1 MNDSGDIMI
10 SSRQQRMVKQL
21 MESDQYI
28 PLQQLADEY
37 GISLRT
43 VRGDLLQLEDW
54 LRARGV
60 RLDRDR
66 TAGVRL
72 RLETGQSEQ
81 LAVQMGQRP
90 DYMDAEQRV
99 SLLQKQLLQETQ
111 LSVKAVMEELGISK
125 NTLLQDL
132 TEIKQRLLGWELTLV
147 RDRGQLH
154 IEGSE
159 KRRRRAYLSLLRS
172 EITDDKL
179 LRYILDQRGD
189 SYSPMTPWKDWFETE
204 DAAMLFDTIQRLE
217 EKMGVQFTDAGYST
231 LILHLLMA
239 MERLKG
245 THAIEMDQ
253 ESLSELQGHEV
264 YELVAAEVV
273 PQIEQHFGVKL
284 PASEI
289 GYITQHIL
297 GAQKQSL
304 PAEELIIAD
313 LAKQIILRTEQE
325 LGRPLQMIDQ
335 IVQGLVIHLKPAIYR
350 AKFGLQS
357 KNPLME
363 QLEAQYGSLLNLLER
378 IVNEVMEPWSVVF
391 DRDEVGYIMFHIGS
405 GLIPPKAPVRKRV
418 AIVCGS
424 GLGTS
429 AMLKRRVA
437 AIFPQ
442 VDIVGTYSYKES
454 AEITLQTAD
463 AILSTMEI
471 SHALQVPW
479 IKVSPLLD
487 QQDQK
492 QITSFLGVTPSG
504 ESAAAAAAVQA
515 VNDIFQVVERNA
527 HIHDRNRLL
536 EELLHLFQGGSRP
549 GGEQQENDHSLTA
562 LLPPESIMLGAGAI
576 PWEAAVREGNRLLMD
591 RGISDARYADKL
603 IEIIQSN
610 KHPFIIRAGVAFP
623 HVYMPECVKRTG
635 FSVMTFREGLAFG
648 PSGQPV
654 WLMITLAAVDKER
667 HVAALGTLLDALND
681 EAFMAEL
688 RQAQDARAIWQRLRE
703 KEGL

>member
-1 MNDSGDIMI
+1 
-10 SSRQQRMVKQL
+10 MVKQL
-21 MESDQYI
+21 MESDKYI
-28 PLQQLADEY
+28 PLQQMADEY

-43 VRGDLLQLEDW
+43 VRADLLQLEDW
-54 LRARGV
+54 LRERGV
-60 RLDRDR
+60 SLVRDR
-66 TAGVRL
+66 SAGVSL
-72 RLETGQSEQ
+72 RLATGQSEQ
-81 LAVQMGQRP
+81 LALQMGERP

-99 SLLQKQLLQETQ
+99 SLLMKRLLQETS
-111 LSVKAVMEELGISK
+111 LSVKTVMEELGISK

-132 TEIKQRLLGWELTLV
+132 NEIRERLTGWDLTLI

-159 KRRRRAYLSLLRS
+159 KRKRRAYLHLLRS

-179 LRYILDQRGD
+179 LRYILDQRGAN
-189 SYSPMTPWKDWFETE
+189 YSPMTPWKDWFEAD

-245 THAIEMDQ
+245 THSIKMDR
-253 ESLSELQGHEV
+253 ESLSELQDHEA
-264 YELVAAEVV
+264 YELVKTEVV
-273 PQIEQHFGVKL
+273 PRIERHFQVKL
-284 PASEI
+284 PPTEI

-304 PAEELIIAD
+304 PAEDLVIAD
-313 LAKQIILRTEQE
+313 LAKQIIVRTEQE
-325 LGRPLQMIDQ
+325 LGRPLQMMDQ

-363 QLEAQYGSLLNLLER
+363 QLEAQYGSLLNVLER
-378 IVNEVMEPWSVVF
+378 IVNEVMAPWSVTF

-405 GLIPPKAPVRKRV
+405 GLIPPKAPTRKRV

-471 SHALQVPW
+471 SHALQMPW
-479 IKVSPLLD
+479 MKVSPLLN
-487 QQDQK
+487 QEDQK
-492 QITSFLGVTPSG
+492 QITSFLGVSPSG

-515 VNDIFQVVERNA
+515 VNDIFQVVERNS
-527 HIHDRNRLL
+527 HIHNRNRLL
-536 EELLHLFQGGSRP
+536 EELLHLFQGGSRLEEP
-549 GGEQQENDHSLTA
+549 REEDYGLTA
-562 LLPPESIMLGAGAI
+562 LLAPESILLGAEGM
-576 PWEAAVREGNRLLMD
+576 PWEDAVREGNRLLMQQ
-591 RGISDARYADKL
+591 GVTDARYGEKL
-603 IEIIQSN
+603 IEIISTN

-623 HVYMPECVKRTG
+623 HAYMPECVKRTG
-635 FSVMTFREGLAFG
+635 FSVMTFREALAFG

-654 WLMITLAAVDKER
+654 WLVITLAAVDKER

-681 EAFMAEL
+681 DAFMAEL
-688 RQAQDARAIWQRLRE
+688 KSSRDGREIWQRLRE
-703 KEGL
+703 KEGFE

>member
-1 MNDSGDIMI
+1 
-10 SSRQQRMVKQL
+10 MVKQL
-21 MESDQYI
+21 MESDKYI

-43 VRGDLLQLEDW
+43 VRADLLQLEDW
-54 LRARGV
+54 LRERGV
-60 RLDRDR
+60 SLARDR
-66 TAGVRL
+66 SAGVRL
-72 RLETGQSEQ
+72 RLATGQSEQ
-81 LAVQMGQRP
+81 LALQMGERP

-99 SLLQKQLLQETQ
+99 SLLMKQLLQETS
-111 LSVKAVMEELGISK
+111 LSVKTVMEELGISK

-132 TEIKQRLLGWELTLV
+132 NEIRERLTGWDLTLI

-159 KRRRRAYLSLLRS
+159 KRKRRAYLQLLRL

-179 LRYILDQRGD
+179 LRYILDQRGAN
-189 SYSPMTPWKDWFETE
+189 YSPMTPWKDWFEAD

-245 THAIEMDQ
+245 THSIEMDR
-253 ESLSELQGHEV
+253 ESLSELQDHEA
-264 YELVAAEVV
+264 YELVKTEVV
-273 PQIEQHFGVKL
+273 PRIERHFQVNL
-284 PASEI
+284 PATEI

-304 PAEELIIAD
+304 PAEDLVIAD
-313 LAKQIILRTEQE
+313 LAKQIIVLTEQE

-357 KNPLME
+357 KNPLIE
-363 QLEAQYGSLLNLLER
+363 QLEAQYGSLLNVLER
-378 IVNEVMEPWSVVF
+378 IVNEVMAPWSVTF

-405 GLIPPKAPVRKRV
+405 GLIPPKAPTRKRV
-418 AIVCGS
+418 AVVCGS

-454 AEITLQTAD
+454 AEVTLQTAD

-479 IKVSPLLD
+479 IKVSPLLN
-487 QQDQK
+487 QEDQK
-492 QITSFLGVTPSG
+492 QITGFLGVSPSG

-527 HIHDRNRLL
+527 HIHNRNRLL
-536 EELLHLFQGGSRP
+536 EELLHLFQGGSRLEEP
-549 GGEQQENDHSLTA
+549 REEDYGLTA
-562 LLPPESIMLGAGAI
+562 LLAPESISLGGEAM
-576 PWEAAVREGNRLLMD
+576 PWEDAVREGNRLLMQQ
-591 RGISDARYADKL
+591 GVTDARYGEKL
-603 IEIIQSN
+603 IEIISTN

-623 HVYMPECVKRTG
+623 HLYMPECVKRTG
-635 FSVMTFREGLAFG
+635 FSVMTFREALAFG

-654 WLMITLAAVDKER
+654 WLVITLAAVDRER

-681 EAFMAEL
+681 NAFMEEL
-688 RQAQDARAIWQRLRE
+688 KSSRDGREIWQRLRE
-703 KEGL
+703 KEGFE

>member
-1 MNDSGDIMI
+1 
-10 SSRQQRMVKQL
+10 MVKHL
-21 MESDQYI
+21 MESDKYI
-28 PLQQLADEY
+28 PLQQMADEY

-43 VRGDLLQLEDW
+43 VRADLLQLEDW
-54 LRARGV
+54 LRERGV
-60 RLDRDR
+60 SLVRDR
-66 TAGVRL
+66 SAGVSL
-72 RLETGQSEQ
+72 RLATGQSEQ
-81 LAVQMGQRP
+81 LALQMGERP

-99 SLLQKQLLQETQ
+99 SLLMKQLLQETS
-111 LSVKAVMEELGISK
+111 LSVKTVMEEFGISK

-132 TEIKQRLLGWELTLV
+132 NEIRERLTGWDLTLI

-159 KRRRRAYLSLLRS
+159 KRKRRAYLHLLRS

-179 LRYILDQRGD
+179 LRYILDQRGAN
-189 SYSPMTPWKDWFETE
+189 YSPMTPWKDWFEAD

-239 MERLKG
+239 MERLRG
-245 THAIEMDQ
+245 THSIEMDR
-253 ESLSELQGHEV
+253 ESLSELQDHEA
-264 YELVAAEVV
+264 YELVKTEVV
-273 PQIEQHFGVKL
+273 PRIERHFQVKL
-284 PASEI
+284 PATEI

-304 PAEELIIAD
+304 PAEDLVIAD
-313 LAKQIILRTEQE
+313 LAKQIIVRTEQE

-363 QLEAQYGSLLNLLER
+363 QLEAQYGSLLNVLER
-378 IVNEVMEPWSVVF
+378 IVNEVMASWSVTF

-405 GLIPPKAPVRKRV
+405 GLIPPKAPTRKRV

-437 AIFPQ
+437 AIFTQ

-479 IKVSPLLD
+479 MKVSPLLN
-487 QQDQK
+487 QEDQK
-492 QITSFLGVTPSG
+492 QITSFLGVSPSG

-527 HIHDRNRLL
+527 HIHNRNRLL
-536 EELLHLFQGGSRP
+536 EELLHLFQGGSRLEELREEDY
-549 GGEQQENDHSLTA
+549 GLTA
-562 LLPPESIMLGAGAI
+562 LLAPESISLGAEGM
-576 PWEAAVREGNRLLMD
+576 PWEDAVREGNRLLMQQ
-591 RGISDARYADKL
+591 GVTDARYGEKL
-603 IEIIQSN
+603 IEIISTN
-610 KHPFIIRAGVAFP
+610 NHPFIIRAGVAFP

-635 FSVMTFREGLAFG
+635 FSIMTFQEELAFG

-654 WLMITLAAVDKER
+654 WFVITLAAVDKER

-681 EAFMAEL
+681 DAFMAEL
-688 RQAQDARAIWQRLRE
+688 KSSRDGREIWQRLRE
-703 KEGL
+703 KEGFE

>member
-1 MNDSGDIMI
+1 
-10 SSRQQRMVKQL
+10 MVKHL
-21 MESDQYI
+21 MESDKYI
-28 PLQQLADEY
+28 PLQQMADEY

-43 VRGDLLQLEDW
+43 VRADLLQLEDW
-54 LRARGV
+54 LRERGV
-60 RLDRDR
+60 SLVRDR
-66 TAGVRL
+66 SAGVSL
-72 RLETGQSEQ
+72 RLATGQSEQ
-81 LAVQMGQRP
+81 LALQMGERP

-99 SLLQKQLLQETQ
+99 SLLMKQLLQETS
-111 LSVKAVMEELGISK
+111 LSVKTVMEEFGISK

-132 TEIKQRLLGWELTLV
+132 NEIRERLTGWDLILI

-159 KRRRRAYLSLLRS
+159 KRKRRAYLHLLRS

-179 LRYILDQRGD
+179 LRYILDQRGAN
-189 SYSPMTPWKDWFETE
+189 YSPMTPWKDWFEAD

-239 MERLKG
+239 MERLRG
-245 THAIEMDQ
+245 THSIEMDR
-253 ESLSELQGHEV
+253 ESLSELQDHEA
-264 YELVAAEVV
+264 YELVKTEVV
-273 PQIEQHFGVKL
+273 PRIERHFQVKL
-284 PASEI
+284 PATEI

-304 PAEELIIAD
+304 PAEDLVIAD
-313 LAKQIILRTEQE
+313 LAKQIIVRTEQE

-363 QLEAQYGSLLNLLER
+363 QLEAQYGSLLNVLER
-378 IVNEVMEPWSVVF
+378 IVNEVMASWSVTF

-405 GLIPPKAPVRKRV
+405 GLIPPKAPTRKRV

-437 AIFPQ
+437 AIFTQ

-479 IKVSPLLD
+479 MKVSPLLN
-487 QQDQK
+487 QEDQK
-492 QITSFLGVTPSG
+492 QITSFLGVSPSG

-527 HIHDRNRLL
+527 HIHNRNRLL
-536 EELLHLFQGGSRP
+536 EELLHLFQGGSRLEELREEDY
-549 GGEQQENDHSLTA
+549 GLTA
-562 LLPPESIMLGAGAI
+562 LLAPESISLGAEGM
-576 PWEAAVREGNRLLMD
+576 PWEDAVREGNRLLMQQ
-591 RGISDARYADKL
+591 GVTDARYGEKL
-603 IEIIQSN
+603 IEIISTN
-610 KHPFIIRAGVAFP
+610 NHPFIIRAGVAFP

-635 FSVMTFREGLAFG
+635 FSIMTFQEELAFG

-654 WLMITLAAVDKER
+654 WFVITLAAVDKER

-681 EAFMAEL
+681 DAFMAEL
-688 RQAQDARAIWQRLRE
+688 KSSRDGREIWQRLRE
-703 KEGL
+703 KEGFE

>member
-1 MNDSGDIMI
+1 
-10 SSRQQRMVKQL
+10 MVKQL
-21 MESDQYI
+21 MESDKYI
-28 PLQQLADEY
+28 PLQQMADEY

-43 VRGDLLQLEDW
+43 VRADLLQLEDW
-54 LRARGV
+54 LRERGV
-60 RLDRDR
+60 SLVRDR
-66 TAGVRL
+66 SAGVSL
-72 RLETGQSEQ
+72 RLATGQSEQ
-81 LAVQMGQRP
+81 LALQMGERP

-99 SLLQKQLLQETQ
+99 SLLMKQLLQETS
-111 LSVKAVMEELGISK
+111 LSVKTVMEELKVSK

-132 TEIKQRLLGWELTLV
+132 NEIRERLTGWDLTLI

-159 KRRRRAYLSLLRS
+159 KRKRRAYLHLLRS

-179 LRYILDQRGD
+179 LRYILDQRGAN
-189 SYSPMTPWKDWFETE
+189 YSPMTPWKDWFEAD

-239 MERLKG
+239 MERLRG
-245 THAIEMDQ
+245 THSIEMDR
-253 ESLSELQGHEV
+253 ESLSELQDHEA
-264 YELVAAEVV
+264 YELVKTEVV
-273 PQIEQHFGVKL
+273 PRIERHFQVKL
-284 PASEI
+284 PATEI

-304 PAEELIIAD
+304 PAEDLVIAD
-313 LAKQIILRTEQE
+313 LAKQIIVRTEQE

-363 QLEAQYGSLLNLLER
+363 QLEAQYGSLLNVLER
-378 IVNEVMEPWSVVF
+378 IVNEVMAPWSVTF

-405 GLIPPKAPVRKRV
+405 GLIPAKAPTRKRV

-479 IKVSPLLD
+479 MKVSPLLN
-487 QQDQK
+487 QNDQK
-492 QITSFLGVTPSG
+492 QITSFLGVSPSG

-527 HIHDRNRLL
+527 HIHNRNRLL
-536 EELLHLFQGGSRP
+536 EELLHLFQGGSRLEELREEDY
-549 GGEQQENDHSLTA
+549 GLTA
-562 LLPPESIMLGAGAI
+562 LLAPESISLGAEGM
-576 PWEAAVREGNRLLMD
+576 PWEDAVREGNRLLMQQ
-591 RGISDARYADKL
+591 GVTDARYGEKL
-603 IEIIQSN
+603 IEIISTN
-610 KHPFIIRAGVAFP
+610 NHPFIIRAGVAFP

-635 FSVMTFREGLAFG
+635 FSIMTFQEELAFG

-654 WLMITLAAVDKER
+654 WFVITLAAVDKER

-681 EAFMAEL
+681 DAFMAEL
-688 RQAQDARAIWQRLRE
+688 KSSRDGREIWQRLRE
-703 KEGL
+703 KEGFE

>member
-1 MNDSGDIMI
+1 
-10 SSRQQRMVKQL
+10 MVKQL
-21 MESDQYI
+21 MESDVYI
-28 PLQQLADEY
+28 PLQQLAEDY

-43 VRGDLLQLEDW
+43 VRNDLLQLEDW
-54 LRARGV
+54 LRKRGV

-66 TAGVRL
+66 SAGVRL
-72 RLETGQSEQ
+72 RLDTGQSEQ
-81 LAVQMGQRP
+81 LAVQMGERP
-90 DYMDAEQRV
+90 DYMDAEQRI
-99 SLLQKQLLQETQ
+99 SLLQKQLLQETK
-111 LSVKAVMEELGISK
+111 LSVKAIMEELGISK

-132 TEIKQRLLGWELTLV
+132 NEIKQRLLNWELTLV

-189 SYSPMTPWKDWFETE
+189 SYSPMTPWKDWFQTE

-253 ESLSELQGHEV
+253 GSLSELQGHEV
-264 YELVAAEVV
+264 YELVKVEIV
-273 PQIEQHFGVKL
+273 PQIEQHFGVTL

-405 GLIPPKAPVRKRV
+405 GLIPPKPPVRKRV

-454 AEITLQTAD
+454 TEITLPTAD
-463 AILSTMEI
+463 AVISTMEI

-492 QITSFLGVTPSG
+492 QIASFLGVSPSG

-527 HIHDRNRLL
+527 HIHNRNRLL
-536 EELLHLFQGGSRP
+536 EELLHLFQGGSQP
-549 GGEQQENDHSLTA
+549 GEQQEEDYGLTA
-562 LLPPESIMLGAGAI
+562 LLAPESIMLGAEAM
-576 PWEAAVREGNRLLMD
+576 PWEDAVRLGNRLLMD
-591 RGISDARYADKL
+591 RGVSDAKYADKL
-603 IEIIQSN
+603 IEIIRSN

-635 FSVMTFREGLAFG
+635 FSVMTFHEELAFG

-688 RQAQDARAIWQRLRE
+688 RHAQDARAIWQRLRE

>member
-1 MNDSGDIMI
+1 
-10 SSRQQRMVKQL
+10 MVKHL
-21 MESDQYI
+21 MESDKYI
-28 PLQQLADEY
+28 PLQQMADEY

-43 VRGDLLQLEDW
+43 VRADLLQLEEW
-54 LRARGV
+54 LRERGV
-60 RLDRDR
+60 SLVRDR
-66 TAGVRL
+66 SAGVSL
-72 RLETGQSEQ
+72 RLATGQSEQ
-81 LAVQMGQRP
+81 LALQMGERP

-99 SLLQKQLLQETQ
+99 SLLMKQLLQETS
-111 LSVKAVMEELGISK
+111 LSVKTVMEELKVSK

-132 TEIKQRLLGWELTLV
+132 NEIRERLTGWDLTLI

-159 KRRRRAYLSLLRS
+159 KRKRRAYLHLLRS

-179 LRYILDQRGD
+179 LRYILDQRGAN
-189 SYSPMTPWKDWFETE
+189 YSPMTPWKDWFEAD

-239 MERLKG
+239 MERLRG
-245 THAIEMDQ
+245 THSIEMDR
-253 ESLSELQGHEV
+253 ESLSELQDHEA
-264 YELVAAEVV
+264 YELVKTEVV
-273 PQIEQHFGVKL
+273 PRIERHFQVKL
-284 PASEI
+284 PATEI

-304 PAEELIIAD
+304 PAEDLVIAD
-313 LAKQIILRTEQE
+313 LAKQIIVRTEQE

-363 QLEAQYGSLLNLLER
+363 QLEAQYGSLLNVLER
-378 IVNEVMEPWSVVF
+378 IVNEVMASWSVTF

-405 GLIPPKAPVRKRV
+405 GLIPPKAPTRKRV

-437 AIFPQ
+437 AIFTQ

-479 IKVSPLLD
+479 MKVSPLLNQD
-487 QQDQK
+487 DQK
-492 QITSFLGVTPSG
+492 QITSFLGVSPSG
-504 ESAAAAAAVQA
+504 ESAAAAAAAQA

-527 HIHDRNRLL
+527 HIHNRNRLL
-536 EELLHLFQGGSRP
+536 EELLHLFQGGSRLEELREEDY
-549 GGEQQENDHSLTA
+549 GLTA
-562 LLPPESIMLGAGAI
+562 LLAPESISLGSEGM
-576 PWEAAVREGNRLLMD
+576 PWENAVREGNRLLMQQGVTD
-591 RGISDARYADKL
+591 ISYGEKL
-603 IEIIQSN
+603 IEIISTN
-610 KHPFIIRAGVAFP
+610 NHPFIIRAGVAFP

-635 FSVMTFREGLAFG
+635 FSIMTFQEELAFG

-654 WLMITLAAVDKER
+654 WFVITLAAVDKER

-681 EAFMAEL
+681 DAFMAEL
-688 RQAQDARAIWQRLRE
+688 KSSRDGREIWQRLRE
-703 KEGL
+703 KEGFE

>member
-1 MNDSGDIMI
+1 MI

-21 MESDQYI
+21 MESDVYI
-28 PLQQLADEY
+28 SLQQLAEDY

-54 LRARGV
+54 LRKRGV

-66 TAGVRL
+66 SAGVRL
-72 RLETGQSEQ
+72 RLETGQSES
-81 LAVQMGQRP
+81 LAVQMGERP

-99 SLLQKQLLQETQ
+99 SLLLKQLLQETK
-111 LSVKAVMEELGISK
+111 LAVKSVMEELEISK

-132 TEIKQRLLGWELTLV
+132 NEIKLWLQDWELTLV
-147 RDRGQLH
+147 RDRGLLH
-154 IEGSE
+154 IEGAE
-159 KRRRRAYLSLLRS
+159 KRKRRAYLNLLRS

-179 LRYILDQRGD
+179 LRYILDQRGE
-189 SYSPMTPWKDWFETE
+189 SYLPMTPWKEWFETD
-204 DAAMLFDTIQRLE
+204 DAVMLFDTIQRLE

-231 LILHLLMA
+231 LILHMLMA

-245 THAIEMDQ
+245 THSIEMDQ
-253 ESLSELQGHEV
+253 DSLSELQGHEV
-264 YELVAAEVV
+264 YGLVNNEVA

-325 LGRPLQMIDQ
+325 LGRSLQMIDQ

-378 IVNEVMEPWSVVF
+378 VVNEVMEPWSVVF

-437 AIFPQ
+437 VIFPQ
-442 VDIVGTYSYKES
+442 IDISGTYSYKES
-454 AEITLQTAD
+454 ASITLEEAD
-463 AILSTMEI
+463 AVISTMEI
-471 SHALQVPW
+471 SHALEVPW
-479 IKVSPLLD
+479 IKVSPLLN
-487 QQDQK
+487 QEDQK
-492 QITSFLGVTPSG
+492 QMASFLGVAPSG

-527 HIHDRNRLL
+527 HIHNRNRLL
-536 EELLHLFQGGSRP
+536 EELLHLFQGGGRFD
-549 GGEQQENDHSLTA
+549 EQEEDNYALTA
-562 LLPPESIMLGAGAI
+562 LLSPESIRLGLAAM
-576 PWEAAVREGNRLLMD
+576 PWEDAVREGNRLLMD
-591 RGISDARYADKL
+591 RSVADAKYGDKL
-603 IEIIQSN
+603 IEIIRSN
-610 KHPFIIRAGVAFP
+610 KHPFIIRSGVAFP

-635 FSVMTFREGLAFG
+635 FSVMTFREELAFG
-648 PSGQPV
+648 PSAQPV

-681 EAFMAEL
+681 ESFMTDL
-688 RQAQDARAIWQRLRE
+688 RHSQDAPAVWQRLRE
-703 KEGL
+703 KEGI

>member
-1 MNDSGDIMI
+1 ML
-10 SSRQQRMVKQL
+10 KQL
-21 MESDQYI
+21 MESDRYI

-54 LRARGV
+54 LRERGV
-60 RLDRDR
+60 RLERDR
-66 TAGVRL
+66 SAGVRL
-72 RLETGQSEQ
+72 RLETGQSER
-81 LAVQMGQRP
+81 LAVQMGERP
-90 DYMDAEQRV
+90 EYMDAEQRI
-99 SLLQKQLLQETQ
+99 SLLLKQLLQETK
-111 LSVKAVMEELGISK
+111 LSVKEVMEELQISR

-132 TEIKQRLLGWELTLV
+132 NEIKQRLMSWELILV
-147 RDRGQLH
+147 RERGELH
-154 IEGSE
+154 IEGPE
-159 KRRRRAYLSLLRS
+159 KRKRRAYLQLLRS

-189 SYSPMTPWKDWFETE
+189 SYSPATLWKDWFETD

-245 THAIEMDQ
+245 THSIEMDR
-253 ESLSELQGHEV
+253 ESLTELQSHEV
-264 YELVAAEVV
+264 YELVKTEVV
-273 PQIEQHFGVKL
+273 PEIEQHFGVEL

-437 AIFPQ
+437 VIFPQ

-463 AILSTMEI
+463 AVISTMEI

-479 IKVSPLLD
+479 IKVSPLLN
-487 QQDQK
+487 QEDQK
-492 QITSFLGVTPSG
+492 QITSFLGVAPSG

-527 HIHDRNRLL
+527 HIHNRNRLL
-536 EELLHLFQGGSRP
+536 EELLHLFQGGSKL
-549 GGEQQENDHSLTA
+549 GEQEDEACGLTA
-562 LLPPESIMLGAGAI
+562 LLSPESIRLGLATM
-576 PWEAAVREGNRLLMD
+576 PWADAVREGNRLLMD
-591 RGISDARYADKL
+591 RGVSDAKYGDKL
-603 IEIIQSN
+603 VEIIQSN
-610 KHPFIIRAGVAFP
+610 KHPFIIRSGVAFP
-623 HVYMPECVKRTG
+623 HVYMPECVRRTG
-635 FSVMTFREGLAFG
+635 FSVMTFREELAFG

-654 WLMITLAAVDKER
+654 WLMITLAAMDKER
-667 HVAALGTLLDALND
+667 HVAALGTLLDAMND
-681 EAFMAEL
+681 EAFMEEL
-688 RQAQDARAIWQRLRE
+688 RHSQDAQAVWQRLRE

>member
-1 MNDSGDIMI
+1 
-10 SSRQQRMVKQL
+10 MVKQL
-21 MESDQYI
+21 MESDVYI
-28 PLQQLADEY
+28 PLQQLAEDY

-54 LRARGV
+54 LRKRGV

-66 TAGVRL
+66 SAGVRL
-72 RLETGQSEQ
+72 RLDTGQSES
-81 LAVQMGQRP
+81 LAVQMGKRP
-90 DYMDAEQRV
+90 DYMDAEQRI
-99 SLLQKQLLQETQ
+99 SLLLKQLLQETK
-111 LSVKAVMEELGISK
+111 LAVKAVMEELGISK

-132 TEIKQRLLGWELTLV
+132 NEIKLWLQDWELTLV
-147 RDRGQLH
+147 RDRGLLH
-154 IEGSE
+154 IEGAE
-159 KRRRRAYLSLLRS
+159 KRKRRAYLNLLRS

-179 LRYILDQRGD
+179 LRYILDQRGE
-189 SYSPMTPWKDWFETE
+189 SYLPMAPWKEWFETD
-204 DAAMLFDTIQRLE
+204 DAIMLFDTIQRLE

-231 LILHLLMA
+231 LILHMLMA

-245 THAIEMDQ
+245 THSIEMDQ
-253 ESLSELQGHEV
+253 DSLSELQGHEV
-264 YELVAAEVV
+264 YELVNNEVA

-378 IVNEVMEPWSVVF
+378 VVNEVMEPWSVIF

-437 AIFPQ
+437 VIFPQ
-442 VDIVGTYSYKES
+442 VDISGTYSYKES
-454 AEITLQTAD
+454 AGITLEEAD
-463 AILSTMEI
+463 AVISTMEI

-479 IKVSPLLD
+479 IKVSPLLN
-487 QQDQK
+487 QEDQK
-492 QITSFLGVTPSG
+492 QITSFLGVAPSG

-527 HIHDRNRLL
+527 HIHNRNRLL
-536 EELLHLFQGGSRP
+536 EELLHLFQGGGRLD
-549 GGEQQENDHSLTA
+549 EQEEENYALTA
-562 LLPPESIMLGAGAI
+562 LLSPESIQLGLAAM
-576 PWEAAVREGNRLLMD
+576 PWEEAVREGNRLLMD
-591 RGISDARYADKL
+591 RGVSDAKYGDKL
-603 IEIIQSN
+603 IEIIRSN
-610 KHPFIIRAGVAFP
+610 KHPFIIRSGVAFP

-635 FSVMTFREGLAFG
+635 FSVMTFREELAFG
-648 PSGQPV
+648 PSAQPV

-681 EAFMAEL
+681 EAFMTDL
-688 RQAQDARAIWQRLRE
+688 RHSQDARAMWQRLRE

>member
-1 MNDSGDIMI
+1 
-10 SSRQQRMVKQL
+10 MVKHL
-21 MESDQYI
+21 MESDKYI
-28 PLQQLADEY
+28 PLQQMADDY

-43 VRGDLLQLEDW
+43 VRADLLQLEDW
-54 LRARGV
+54 LRERGV
-60 RLDRDR
+60 SLVRDR
-66 TAGVRL
+66 SAGVSL
-72 RLETGQSEQ
+72 RLATGQSEQ
-81 LAVQMGQRP
+81 LALQMGERP

-99 SLLQKQLLQETQ
+99 SLLMKQLLQETS
-111 LSVKAVMEELGISK
+111 LSVKTVMEEFGISK

-132 TEIKQRLLGWELTLV
+132 NEIRERLTGWDLTLI

-159 KRRRRAYLSLLRS
+159 KRKRRAYLHLLRS

-179 LRYILDQRGD
+179 LRYILDQRGAN
-189 SYSPMTPWKDWFETE
+189 YSPMTPWKDWFEAD

-239 MERLKG
+239 MERLRG
-245 THAIEMDQ
+245 THSIEMDR
-253 ESLSELQGHEV
+253 ESLSELQDHEA
-264 YELVAAEVV
+264 YELVKTEVV
-273 PQIEQHFGVKL
+273 PRIERHFQVKL
-284 PASEI
+284 PATEI

-304 PAEELIIAD
+304 PAEDLVIAD
-313 LAKQIILRTEQE
+313 LAKQIIVRTEQE

-363 QLEAQYGSLLNLLER
+363 QLEAQYGSLLNVLER
-378 IVNEVMEPWSVVF
+378 IVNEVMAPWSVTF

-405 GLIPPKAPVRKRV
+405 GLIPPKAPTRKRV

-479 IKVSPLLD
+479 MKVSPLLN
-487 QQDQK
+487 QNDQK
-492 QITSFLGVTPSG
+492 QITSFLGVSPSG

-527 HIHDRNRLL
+527 HIHNRNRLL
-536 EELLHLFQGGSRP
+536 EELLHLFQGGSRLEEP
-549 GGEQQENDHSLTA
+549 REEDYGLTA
-562 LLPPESIMLGAGAI
+562 LLAPESISLGAEGMS
-576 PWEAAVREGNRLLMD
+576 WEDAVREGNRLLMQQGVTD
-591 RGISDARYADKL
+591 ISYGEKL
-603 IEIIQSN
+603 IEIISTN

-623 HVYMPECVKRTG
+623 HAYMPECVKRTG
-635 FSVMTFREGLAFG
+635 FSIMTFREELAFG

-654 WLMITLAAVDKER
+654 WLVITLAAVDKER

-681 EAFMAEL
+681 DAFMAEL
-688 RQAQDARAIWQRLRE
+688 KSSRNGREIWQRLRE
-703 KEGL
+703 KEGFE

>member
-1 MNDSGDIMI
+1 
-10 SSRQQRMVKQL
+10 MVKHL
-21 MESDQYI
+21 MESDKYI
-28 PLQQLADEY
+28 PLQQMADDY

-43 VRGDLLQLEDW
+43 VRADLLQLEDW
-54 LRARGV
+54 LRERGV
-60 RLDRDR
+60 SLVRDR
-66 TAGVRL
+66 SAGVSL
-72 RLETGQSEQ
+72 RLATGQSEQ
-81 LAVQMGQRP
+81 LALQMGERP

-99 SLLQKQLLQETQ
+99 SLLMKQLLQETS
-111 LSVKAVMEELGISK
+111 LSVKTVMEEFGISK

-132 TEIKQRLLGWELTLV
+132 NEIRERLTGWDLTLI

-159 KRRRRAYLSLLRS
+159 KRKRRAYLHLLRS

-179 LRYILDQRGD
+179 LRYILDQRGAN
-189 SYSPMTPWKDWFETE
+189 YSPMTPWKDWFEAD

-239 MERLKG
+239 MERLRG
-245 THAIEMDQ
+245 THSIEMDR
-253 ESLSELQGHEV
+253 ESLSELQDHEA
-264 YELVAAEVV
+264 YELVKTEVV
-273 PQIEQHFGVKL
+273 PRIERHFQVKL
-284 PASEI
+284 PATEI

-304 PAEELIIAD
+304 PAEDLVIAD
-313 LAKQIILRTEQE
+313 LAKQIIVRTEQE

-363 QLEAQYGSLLNLLER
+363 QLEAQYGSLLNVLER
-378 IVNEVMEPWSVVF
+378 IVNEVMAPWSVTF

-405 GLIPPKAPVRKRV
+405 GLIPPKAPTRKRV

-454 AEITLQTAD
+454 SEITLQTAD

-479 IKVSPLLD
+479 MKVSPLLN
-487 QQDQK
+487 QNDQK
-492 QITSFLGVTPSG
+492 QITSFLGVSPSG

-527 HIHDRNRLL
+527 HIHNRNRLL
-536 EELLHLFQGGSRP
+536 EELLHLFQGGSRLEEP
-549 GGEQQENDHSLTA
+549 REEDYGLTA
-562 LLPPESIMLGAGAI
+562 LLAPESISLGAEGMS
-576 PWEAAVREGNRLLMD
+576 WEDAVREGNRLLMQQGVTD
-591 RGISDARYADKL
+591 ISYGEKL
-603 IEIIQSN
+603 IEIISTN

-635 FSVMTFREGLAFG
+635 FSIMTFQEELAFG

-654 WLMITLAAVDKER
+654 WFVITLAAVDKER

-681 EAFMAEL
+681 DAFMAEL
-688 RQAQDARAIWQRLRE
+688 KSSRDGREIWQRLRE
-703 KEGL
+703 KEGFE

>member
-1 MNDSGDIMI
+1 
-10 SSRQQRMVKQL
+10 MVKQL
-21 MESDQYI
+21 MESDKYI
-28 PLQQLADEY
+28 PLQQMADEY

-43 VRGDLLQLEDW
+43 VRADLLQLEDW
-54 LRARGV
+54 LRERGV
-60 RLDRDR
+60 SLVRDR
-66 TAGVRL
+66 SSGVRL
-72 RLETGQSEQ
+72 RLATGQSEQ
-81 LAVQMGQRP
+81 LALQMGERP

-99 SLLQKQLLQETQ
+99 SLLMKQLLQETT
-111 LSVKAVMEELGISK
+111 LSVKTVMEELGISK

-132 TEIKQRLLGWELTLV
+132 NEIRERLTGWDLTLI

-159 KRRRRAYLSLLRS
+159 KRKRRAYLHLLRS

-179 LRYILDQRGD
+179 LRYILDQRGAN
-189 SYSPMTPWKDWFETE
+189 YSPMTPWKDWFEAD

-239 MERLKG
+239 MERLRG
-245 THAIEMDQ
+245 THSIEMDR
-253 ESLSELQGHEV
+253 ESLSELQDHEA
-264 YELVAAEVV
+264 YELVNTEVV
-273 PQIEQHFGVKL
+273 PRIERHFQVKL
-284 PASEI
+284 PATEI

-304 PAEELIIAD
+304 PAEDLVIAD
-313 LAKQIILRTEQE
+313 LAKQIIVRTEQE

-363 QLEAQYGSLLNLLER
+363 QLEAQYGSLLNVLER
-378 IVNEVMEPWSVVF
+378 IVNEVMAPWSVTF

-405 GLIPPKAPVRKRV
+405 GLIPPKAPTRKRV
-418 AIVCGS
+418 AVVCGS

-471 SHALQVPW
+471 SHALKVPW
-479 IKVSPLLD
+479 MKVSPLLN
-487 QQDQK
+487 QEDQK
-492 QITSFLGVTPSG
+492 QITSFLGVSPSG

-527 HIHDRNRLL
+527 HIHNRNRLL
-536 EELLHLFQGGSRP
+536 EELLHLFQGGSRL
-549 GGEQQENDHSLTA
+549 GEPREVDYGLTA
-562 LLPPESIMLGAGAI
+562 LLAPESIMLGAEAM
-576 PWEAAVREGNRLLMD
+576 PWEDAVREGNRLLMQQ
-591 RGISDARYADKL
+591 GVTDARYGEKL
-603 IEIIQSN
+603 IEIISTN

-635 FSVMTFREGLAFG
+635 FSVMTFREALAFG

-654 WLMITLAAVDKER
+654 WLVITLAAVDKER

-681 EAFMAEL
+681 DAFMAEL
-688 RQAQDARAIWQRLRE
+688 KSSRDSREIWQRLRE
-703 KEGL
+703 KEGFE

>member
-1 MNDSGDIMI
+1 
-10 SSRQQRMVKQL
+10 MVKHL
-21 MESDQYI
+21 MESDKYI
-28 PLQQLADEY
+28 PLQQMADEY

-43 VRGDLLQLEDW
+43 VRADLLQLEDW
-54 LRARGV
+54 LRERGV
-60 RLDRDR
+60 SLVRDR
-66 TAGVRL
+66 SAGVSL
-72 RLETGQSEQ
+72 RLATGQSEQ
-81 LAVQMGQRP
+81 LALQMGERP

-99 SLLQKQLLQETQ
+99 SLLMKQLLQETS
-111 LSVKAVMEELGISK
+111 LSVKTVMEEFGISK

-132 TEIKQRLLGWELTLV
+132 NEIRERLTGWDLTLI

-159 KRRRRAYLSLLRS
+159 KRKRRAYLHLLRS

-179 LRYILDQRGD
+179 LRYILDQRGAN
-189 SYSPMTPWKDWFETE
+189 YSPMTPWKDWFEAD

-239 MERLKG
+239 MERLRG
-245 THAIEMDQ
+245 THSIEMDR
-253 ESLSELQGHEV
+253 ESLSELQDHEA
-264 YELVAAEVV
+264 YELVKTEVV
-273 PQIEQHFGVKL
+273 PRIERHFQVKL
-284 PASEI
+284 PATEI

-304 PAEELIIAD
+304 PAEDLVIAD
-313 LAKQIILRTEQE
+313 LAKQIIVRTEQE

-363 QLEAQYGSLLNLLER
+363 QLEAQYGSLLNVLER
-378 IVNEVMEPWSVVF
+378 IVNEVMASWSVTF

-405 GLIPPKAPVRKRV
+405 GLIPPKAPTRKRV

-437 AIFPQ
+437 AIFTQ

-479 IKVSPLLD
+479 MKVSPLLNQD
-487 QQDQK
+487 DQK
-492 QITSFLGVTPSG
+492 QITSFLGVSPSG

-527 HIHDRNRLL
+527 HIHNRNRLL
-536 EELLHLFQGGSRP
+536 EELLHLFQGGSRLEELREEDY
-549 GGEQQENDHSLTA
+549 GLTA
-562 LLPPESIMLGAGAI
+562 LLAPESISLGAEGM
-576 PWEAAVREGNRLLMD
+576 PWEDAVREGNRLLMQQ
-591 RGISDARYADKL
+591 GVTDARYGEKL
-603 IEIIQSN
+603 IEIISTN
-610 KHPFIIRAGVAFP
+610 NHPFIIRAGVAFP

-635 FSVMTFREGLAFG
+635 FSIMTFQEELAFG

-654 WLMITLAAVDKER
+654 WLVITLAAVDKER

-681 EAFMAEL
+681 DAFMAEL
-688 RQAQDARAIWQRLRE
+688 KSSRDGREIWQRLRE
-703 KEGL
+703 KEGFE

>member
-1 MNDSGDIMI
+1 
-10 SSRQQRMVKQL
+10 MVKQL
-21 MESDQYI
+21 MESDKYI
-28 PLQQLADEY
+28 PLQQMADEY

-43 VRGDLLQLEDW
+43 VRADLLQLEDW
-54 LRARGV
+54 LRERGV
-60 RLDRDR
+60 SLVRDR
-66 TAGVRL
+66 SAGVSL
-72 RLETGQSEQ
+72 RLATGQSEQ
-81 LAVQMGQRP
+81 LALQMGERP

-99 SLLQKQLLQETQ
+99 SLLMKQLLQETS
-111 LSVKAVMEELGISK
+111 LSVKTVMEEFGISK

-132 TEIKQRLLGWELTLV
+132 NEIRERLTGWDLTLI

-159 KRRRRAYLSLLRS
+159 KRKRRAYLHLLRS

-179 LRYILDQRGD
+179 LRYILDQRGAN
-189 SYSPMTPWKDWFETE
+189 YSPMTPWKDWFEAD

-239 MERLKG
+239 MERLRG
-245 THAIEMDQ
+245 THSIEMDR
-253 ESLSELQGHEV
+253 ESLSELQDHEA
-264 YELVAAEVV
+264 YELVKTEVV
-273 PQIEQHFGVKL
+273 PRIERHFQVKL
-284 PASEI
+284 PATEI

-304 PAEELIIAD
+304 PAEDLIIAD
-313 LAKQIILRTEQE
+313 LAKQIIVRTEQE

-363 QLEAQYGSLLNLLER
+363 QLEAQYGSLLNVLER
-378 IVNEVMEPWSVVF
+378 IVNEVMAPWSVTF
-391 DRDEVGYIMFHIGS
+391 DRNEVGYIMFHIGS
-405 GLIPPKAPVRKRV
+405 GLIPPKAPTRKRV

-454 AEITLQTAD
+454 SEITLQTAD

-479 IKVSPLLD
+479 MKVSPLLNQD
-487 QQDQK
+487 DQK
-492 QITSFLGVTPSG
+492 QITSFLGVSPSG

-515 VNDIFQVVERNA
+515 VNDIFHVVERNA
-527 HIHDRNRLL
+527 HIHNRNRLL
-536 EELLHLFQGGSRP
+536 EELLHLFQGGSRLEEP
-549 GGEQQENDHSLTA
+549 REEDYGLTA
-562 LLPPESIMLGAGAI
+562 LLAPESISLGAEGMS
-576 PWEAAVREGNRLLMD
+576 WEDAVREGNRLLIQQ
-591 RGISDARYADKL
+591 GVTDARYGEKL
-603 IEIIQSN
+603 VEIISTN
-610 KHPFIIRAGVAFP
+610 NHPFIIRAGVAFP

-635 FSVMTFREGLAFG
+635 FSIMTFQEELAFG

-654 WLMITLAAVDKER
+654 WFVITLAAVDKER

-681 EAFMAEL
+681 DAFMAEL
-688 RQAQDARAIWQRLRE
+688 KSSRDGREIWQRLRE
-703 KEGL
+703 KEGFE

>member
-1 MNDSGDIMI
+1 
-10 SSRQQRMVKQL
+10 MVKQL
-21 MESDQYI
+21 MESDKYI
-28 PLQQLADEY
+28 PLQQMADEY

-43 VRGDLLQLEDW
+43 VRADLLQLEDW
-54 LRARGV
+54 LRERGV
-60 RLDRDR
+60 SLARDR
-66 TAGVRL
+66 SAGVRL
-72 RLETGQSEQ
+72 RLATGQSEQ
-81 LAVQMGQRP
+81 LALQMGERP

-99 SLLQKQLLQETQ
+99 SLLMKQLLQETS
-111 LSVKAVMEELGISK
+111 LSVKTVMEELGISK

-132 TEIKQRLLGWELTLV
+132 NEIRERLTGWDLILI

-159 KRRRRAYLSLLRS
+159 KRKRRAYLHLLRS

-179 LRYILDQRGD
+179 LRYILDQRGAN
-189 SYSPMTPWKDWFETE
+189 YSPITPWKDWFEAD

-245 THAIEMDQ
+245 THSIEMDR
-253 ESLSELQGHEV
+253 ESLSELQDHEA
-264 YELVAAEVV
+264 YELVKTEVV
-273 PQIEQHFGVKL
+273 PRIEGHFQVKL
-284 PASEI
+284 PATEI

-304 PAEELIIAD
+304 PAEDLVIAD
-313 LAKQIILRTEQE
+313 LAKQIIVRTEQE

-363 QLEAQYGSLLNLLER
+363 QLEAQYGSLLNVLER
-378 IVNEVMEPWSVVF
+378 IVNEVMAPWSVTF

-405 GLIPPKAPVRKRV
+405 GLIPPKTPTRKRV
-418 AIVCGS
+418 AVVCGS

-437 AIFPQ
+437 VIFPQ

-454 AEITLQTAD
+454 AEITLQAAD

-479 IKVSPLLD
+479 MKVSPLLN
-487 QQDQK
+487 QEDQK
-492 QITSFLGVTPSG
+492 QITSFLGVSPSG

-527 HIHDRNRLL
+527 HIHNRNRLL
-536 EELLHLFQGGSRP
+536 EELLHLFQGGSRF
-549 GGEQQENDHSLTA
+549 GEPREEDYGLTA
-562 LLPPESIMLGAGAI
+562 LLAPESISLGAEAM
-576 PWEAAVREGNRLLMD
+576 PWEDAVREGNRLLMQQ
-591 RGISDARYADKL
+591 GVTDARYGEKL
-603 IEIIQSN
+603 IEIISSN

-635 FSVMTFREGLAFG
+635 FSVMTFREALAFG

-654 WLMITLAAVDKER
+654 WLVITLAAVDKER

-681 EAFMAEL
+681 DVFMAEL
-688 RQAQDARAIWQRLRE
+688 KSSRDGWEIWQRLRE
-703 KEGL
+703 KEGFE

>member
-1 MNDSGDIMI
+1 
-10 SSRQQRMVKQL
+10 MVKHL
-21 MESDQYI
+21 MESDKYI
-28 PLQQLADEY
+28 PLQQMADEY

-43 VRGDLLQLEDW
+43 VRADLLQLEDW
-54 LRARGV
+54 LRERGV
-60 RLDRDR
+60 SLVRDR
-66 TAGVRL
+66 SAGVSL
-72 RLETGQSEQ
+72 RLATGQSEQ
-81 LAVQMGQRP
+81 LALQMGERP

-99 SLLQKQLLQETQ
+99 SLLMKQLLQETS
-111 LSVKAVMEELGISK
+111 LSVKTVMEEFGISK

-132 TEIKQRLLGWELTLV
+132 NEIRERLTGWDLTLI

-159 KRRRRAYLSLLRS
+159 KRKRRAYLHLLRS

-179 LRYILDQRGD
+179 LRYILDQRGAN
-189 SYSPMTPWKDWFETE
+189 YSPMTPWKDWFEAD

-239 MERLKG
+239 MERLRG
-245 THAIEMDQ
+245 THSIEMDR
-253 ESLSELQGHEV
+253 ESLSELQDHEA
-264 YELVAAEVV
+264 YELVKTEVV
-273 PQIEQHFGVKL
+273 PRIERHFQVKL
-284 PASEI
+284 PATEI

-304 PAEELIIAD
+304 PAEDLVIAD
-313 LAKQIILRTEQE
+313 LAKQIIVRTEQE

-363 QLEAQYGSLLNLLER
+363 QLEAQYGSLLNVLER
-378 IVNEVMEPWSVVF
+378 IVNEVMASWSVTF

-405 GLIPPKAPVRKRV
+405 GLIPPKAPTRKRV

-437 AIFPQ
+437 AIFTQ
-442 VDIVGTYSYKES
+442 VDIVDTYSYKES

-479 IKVSPLLD
+479 MKVSPLLNQD
-487 QQDQK
+487 DQK
-492 QITSFLGVTPSG
+492 QITSFLGVSPSG

-527 HIHDRNRLL
+527 HIHNRNRLL
-536 EELLHLFQGGSRP
+536 EELLHLFQGGSRLEELREEDY
-549 GGEQQENDHSLTA
+549 GLTA
-562 LLPPESIMLGAGAI
+562 LLAPESISLGAEGM
-576 PWEAAVREGNRLLMD
+576 PWEDAVREGNRLLMQQ
-591 RGISDARYADKL
+591 GVTDARYGEKL
-603 IEIIQSN
+603 IEIISTN
-610 KHPFIIRAGVAFP
+610 NHPFIIRAGVAFP

-635 FSVMTFREGLAFG
+635 FSIMTFQEELAFG

-654 WLMITLAAVDKER
+654 WLVITLAAVDKER

-681 EAFMAEL
+681 DAFMAEL
-688 RQAQDARAIWQRLRE
+688 KSSRNGREIWQRLRE
-703 KEGL
+703 KEGFE

>member
-1 MNDSGDIMI
+1 
-10 SSRQQRMVKQL
+10 MVKQL
-21 MESDQYI
+21 MESDKYI
-28 PLQQLADEY
+28 PLQQMADDY

-43 VRGDLLQLEDW
+43 VRADLLQLEDW
-54 LRARGV
+54 LRERGV
-60 RLDRDR
+60 SLVRDR
-66 TAGVRL
+66 SAGVSL
-72 RLETGQSEQ
+72 RLATGQSEQ
-81 LAVQMGQRP
+81 LALQMGERP

-99 SLLQKQLLQETQ
+99 SLLMKQLLQETS
-111 LSVKAVMEELGISK
+111 LSVKTVMEEFGISK

-132 TEIKQRLLGWELTLV
+132 NEIRERLTGWDLTLI

-159 KRRRRAYLSLLRS
+159 KRKRRAYLHLLRS

-179 LRYILDQRGD
+179 LRYILDQRGAN
-189 SYSPMTPWKDWFETE
+189 YSPMTPWKDWFEAD

-239 MERLKG
+239 MERLRG
-245 THAIEMDQ
+245 THSIEMDR
-253 ESLSELQGHEV
+253 ESLSELQDHEA
-264 YELVAAEVV
+264 YELVKTEVV
-273 PQIEQHFGVKL
+273 PRIERHFQVKL
-284 PASEI
+284 PATEI

-304 PAEELIIAD
+304 PAEDLVIAD
-313 LAKQIILRTEQE
+313 LAKQIIVRTEQE

-363 QLEAQYGSLLNLLER
+363 QLEAQYGSLLNVLER
-378 IVNEVMEPWSVVF
+378 IVNEVMAPWSVTF

-405 GLIPPKAPVRKRV
+405 GLIPPKAPTRKRV

-479 IKVSPLLD
+479 MKVSPLLN
-487 QQDQK
+487 QNDQK
-492 QITSFLGVTPSG
+492 QITSFLGVSPSG

-527 HIHDRNRLL
+527 HIHNRNRLL
-536 EELLHLFQGGSRP
+536 EELLHLFQGGSRLEEP
-549 GGEQQENDHSLTA
+549 REEDYGLTA
-562 LLPPESIMLGAGAI
+562 LLAPESISLGAEGMS
-576 PWEAAVREGNRLLMD
+576 WEDAVREGNRLLMQQGVTD
-591 RGISDARYADKL
+591 ISYGEKL
-603 IEIIQSN
+603 IEIISTN

-635 FSVMTFREGLAFG
+635 FSIMTFQEELAFG
-648 PSGQPV
+648 PSGHPV
-654 WLMITLAAVDKER
+654 WFVITLAAVDKER

-681 EAFMAEL
+681 DAFMAEL
-688 RQAQDARAIWQRLRE
+688 KSSRNGREIWQRLRE
-703 KEGL
+703 KEGFE

>member
-1 MNDSGDIMI
+1 
-10 SSRQQRMVKQL
+10 
-21 MESDQYI
+21 
-28 PLQQLADEY
+28 
-37 GISLRT
+37 
-43 VRGDLLQLEDW
+43 
-54 LRARGV
+54 
-60 RLDRDR
+60 
-66 TAGVRL
+66 
-72 RLETGQSEQ
+72 
-81 LAVQMGQRP
+81 
-90 DYMDAEQRV
+90 
-99 SLLQKQLLQETQ
+99 
-111 LSVKAVMEELGISK
+111 
-125 NTLLQDL
+125 
-132 TEIKQRLLGWELTLV
+132 
-147 RDRGQLH
+147 
-154 IEGSE
+154 
-159 KRRRRAYLSLLRS
+159 
-172 EITDDKL
+172 
-179 LRYILDQRGD
+179 
-189 SYSPMTPWKDWFETE
+189 
-204 DAAMLFDTIQRLE
+204 
-217 EKMGVQFTDAGYST
+217 MGVQFTDAGYST

-463 AILSTMEI
+463 AVLSTMEI

-527 HIHDRNRLL
+527 HIHNRNRLL

-549 GGEQQENDHSLTA
+549 GNEPQENDYGLTA
-562 LLPPESIMLGAGAI
+562 LLAPESIILGAEAM

-591 RGISDARYADKL
+591 RGVSDARYADKL

-635 FSVMTFREGLAFG
+635 FSVMTFREELAFG

-654 WLMITLAAVDKER
+654 WLMITLAAMDKER

-688 RQAQDARAIWQRLRE
+688 RQAQDARAIWQGLRE

>member
-1 MNDSGDIMI
+1 
-10 SSRQQRMVKQL
+10 MVKQL
-21 MESDQYI
+21 MESDKYI
-28 PLQQLADEY
+28 PLQQMADEY

-43 VRGDLLQLEDW
+43 VRADLLQLEDW
-54 LRARGV
+54 LRERGV
-60 RLDRDR
+60 SLVRDR
-66 TAGVRL
+66 SAGVRL
-72 RLETGQSEQ
+72 RLATGQSEQ
-81 LAVQMGQRP
+81 LVLQMGERP

-99 SLLQKQLLQETQ
+99 SLLMKQLLQETS
-111 LSVKAVMEELGISK
+111 LSVKTVMEELGISK

-132 TEIKQRLLGWELTLV
+132 NEIRERLTGWDLILI

-159 KRRRRAYLSLLRS
+159 KRKRRAYLHLLRS

-179 LRYILDQRGD
+179 LRYILDQRGAN
-189 SYSPMTPWKDWFETE
+189 YSPMTPWKDWFEAD
-204 DAAMLFDTIQRLE
+204 DAAMLFDTLQRLE

-245 THAIEMDQ
+245 THSIEMDR
-253 ESLSELQGHEV
+253 ESLSELQDHEA
-264 YELVAAEVV
+264 YELVKTEVV
-273 PQIEQHFGVKL
+273 PRIERHFQVKL
-284 PASEI
+284 PATEI

-304 PAEELIIAD
+304 PAEDLVIAD
-313 LAKQIILRTEQE
+313 LAKQIIVRTEQE

-363 QLEAQYGSLLNLLER
+363 QLEAQYGSLLNVLER
-378 IVNEVMEPWSVVF
+378 IVNEVMAPWSVTF

-405 GLIPPKAPVRKRV
+405 GLIPPKAPTRKRV
-418 AIVCGS
+418 AVVCGS

-463 AILSTMEI
+463 AVLSTMEI

-479 IKVSPLLD
+479 MKVSPLLN
-487 QQDQK
+487 QEDQK
-492 QITSFLGVTPSG
+492 HITSFLGVSPSG

-527 HIHDRNRLL
+527 HIHNRNRLL
-536 EELLHLFQGGSRP
+536 EELLHLFQGGSRL
-549 GGEQQENDHSLTA
+549 GEPRKEDYGLTA
-562 LLPPESIMLGAGAI
+562 LLAPESISLGAEAM
-576 PWEAAVREGNRLLMD
+576 PWEDAVREGNRLLMQQ
-591 RGISDARYADKL
+591 GVTDARYGEKL
-603 IEIIQSN
+603 IEIISSN

-635 FSVMTFREGLAFG
+635 FSVMTFREALAFG

-654 WLMITLAAVDKER
+654 WLVITLAAVDKER

-681 EAFMAEL
+681 DAFMTEL
-688 RQAQDARAIWQRLRE
+688 KSSRDGREIWQRLRE
-703 KEGL
+703 KEGFE